1 MKQIKLY
8 SRKWCGWCLDAKDY
22 LREHGI
28 AFEEIDVG
36 RDSAANE
43 EMQRL
48 SGQSHVP
55 TIVVDGHVLANFNVD
70 QLRDFLAELNGSHEQ
85 STK

>member
-1 MKQIKLY
+1 MKVTLY

-22 LREHGI
+22 LKGRGM

-36 RDSAANE
+36 KDPAADE

-48 SGQSHVP
+48 SGQHYVP
-55 TIVVDGHVLANFNVD
+55 TIVVDGHVLANFDVG
-70 QLRDFLAELNGSHEQ
+70 QLQAFLKTLGF
-85 STK
+85 